1 MSAKPSARSIGEVGY
16 RHDQSPSWLW
26 QTVHP
31 PVHHHRTVYDFA
43 NLEQVLIA
51 AGFKDVRRYDWR
63 QTEHKDYDDFSQAY
77 IPHMDK
83 ENGILISL
91 NVEATK

>member
-1 MSAKPSARSIGEVGY
+1 MNTS
-16 RHDQSPSWLW
+16 
-26 QTVHP
+26 
-31 PVHHHRTVYDFA
+31 
-43 NLEQVLIA
+43 LIA

-83 ENGILISL
+83 ENGLLISL

>member
-1 MSAKPSARSIGEVGY
+1 MALETHGLSLRLVAALRRPQNITASAPGKAVNTSWIG
-16 RHDQSPSWLW
+16 
-26 QTVHP
+26 
-31 PVHHHRTVYDFA
+31 
-43 NLEQVLIA
+43 

-83 ENGILISL
+83 ENGLLISL
-91 NVEATK
+91 NIEATK